1 MSVIC
6 ISKIDEFFQVLQ
18 QSELLD
24 AQQLKKWKS
33 RNDLPNEAKLLAKQ
47 MVVEGDI
54 TLFQGNQ
61 LLQGRHRGFRLGDYT
76 ILNLL
81 SEGSKDAVYLAKHH
95 TMNRRVAIKVIKLNE
110 ANCESTR
117 QRFFR
122 EARITAL
129 LDHANIVKVFD
140 FIDENGQH
148 CLVMEYVEG
157 TKLREMIDRQGH
169 LPYKEALDYIRQAA
183 LGLQHAH
190 DQGIIHRNINPSN
203 LLRDGHNI
211 VKILDMGHSRFTD
224 DDVMNVTKLYTAQS
238 MVGSVDYI
246 APEQVLGDKLDAR
259 CDIYSLGATLY
270 ALLAGRPPFQGNSLQ
285 VMMAHQVEKAPAIS
299 SSQQNMPAVVN
310 TIIDKMMAKQPDDR
324 YQSCLE
330 LIDAVDAV
338 LKPAT
343 QKKASP
349 KSTARKTVP
358 PLPPAAVQRTPS
370 KPQKLELVIE
380 PVREKPKPNRMPLYI
395 IGAAMAGLLGA
406 VLVVYFMTK

>member
-1 MSVIC
+1 MSVTC
-6 ISKIDEFFQVLQ
+6 ISNISDFFQVLQ

-24 AQQLKKWKS
+24 SKLLKKWKNRS
-33 RNDLPNEAKLLAKQ
+33 DLPSEAKLLAKQ
-47 MVVEGDI
+47 MVMEGDI

-81 SEGSKDAVYLAKHH
+81 TEGNKDAVYLARHH
-95 TMNRRVAIKVIKLNE
+95 TMNRKVAIKVIKLNE
-110 ANCESTR
+110 ANCDSTR

-129 LDHANIVKVFD
+129 LDHTNIVKVFD
-140 FIDENGQH
+140 FIEENGQH

-157 TKLREMIDRQGH
+157 TKLREMIERNGH
-169 LPYKEALDYIRQAA
+169 VPYRDALDYVRQAA
-183 LGLQHAH
+183 TGLQHAH

-203 LLRDGHNI
+203 LLRDGHGI

-285 VMMAHQVEKAPAIS
+285 VMMAHQVEKPPSIS
-299 SSQQNMPAVVN
+299 SSQQNMPAAVN
-310 TIIDKMMAKQPDDR
+310 LIIDKMMAKKPDDR
-324 YQSCLE
+324 FQSCLE
-330 LIDAVDAV
+330 VIDAIESV
-338 LKPAT
+338 LKSGT
-343 QKKASP
+343 QK
-349 KSTARKTVP
+349 RP
-358 PLPPAAVQRTPS
+358 PLKSTPS
-370 KPQKLELVIE
+370 KTIPPISTSPAPVHPRKLEIVLE
-380 PVREKPKPNRMPLYI
+380 PVRKKEKQPNRLPLYI
-395 IGAAMAGLLGA
+395 GIGVSAAIGVLLGI
-406 VLVVYFMTK
+406 YFMMK

>member
-1 MSVIC
+1 MSVTC
-6 ISKIDEFFQVLQ
+6 ISKIDEFFQVLK

-24 AQQLKKWKS
+24 AKQLKKWKN

-157 TKLREMIDRQGH
+157 TKLR
-169 LPYKEALDYIRQAA
+169 
-183 LGLQHAH
+183 
-190 DQGIIHRNINPSN
+190 
-203 LLRDGHNI
+203 
-211 VKILDMGHSRFTD
+211 
-224 DDVMNVTKLYTAQS
+224 
-238 MVGSVDYI
+238 
-246 APEQVLGDKLDAR
+246 
-259 CDIYSLGATLY
+259 
-270 ALLAGRPPFQGNSLQ
+270 
-285 VMMAHQVEKAPAIS
+285 
-299 SSQQNMPAVVN
+299 
-310 TIIDKMMAKQPDDR
+310 
-324 YQSCLE
+324 
-330 LIDAVDAV
+330 
-338 LKPAT
+338 
-343 QKKASP
+343 
-349 KSTARKTVP
+349 
-358 PLPPAAVQRTPS
+358 
-370 KPQKLELVIE
+370 
-380 PVREKPKPNRMPLYI
+380 
-395 IGAAMAGLLGA
+395 
-406 VLVVYFMTK
+406 